1 MTRETI
7 LAVETATSWQSVA
20 IVEDEGVVAQEQ
32 HDVGVRHGL
41 TLLSTIDR
49 MLKQTGL
56 LLTDLDGLACSIG
69 PGSFTG
75 IRVGLATCLGL
86 RMATGLPLMVIPT
99 LEAMAFMVQ
108 KRTSTASL
116 LCPILPGRSGELYW
130 ALFKSGEE
138 GQLERVMQERV
149 GPPEAVGASLSTDT
163 MVFGGGW
170 STMEAHIRM
179 QVAPSVTFHLAPE
192 GCERPSAVAVGLL
205 GLQKLRAGKVAGDS
219 VVPLYVQRAEA
230 EIVYERSGGI
240 SPAVRRQERVMAKI
254 ARRQAKKRQP
264 QQSAGCRETSHDGRL

>member
-1 MTRETI
+1 M
-7 LAVETATSWQSVA
+7 ETATSWQSVA

-163 MVFGGGW
+163 MVFGGDGQLW
-170 STMEAHIRM
+170 RHTS
-179 QVAPSVTFHLAPE
+179 
-192 GCERPSAVAVGLL
+192 GCRWLRRLRSIW
-205 GLQKLRAGKVAGDS
+205 LQKGAN
-219 VVPLYVQRAEA
+219 
-230 EIVYERSGGI
+230 
-240 SPAVRRQERVMAKI
+240 
-254 ARRQAKKRQP
+254 
-264 QQSAGCRETSHDGRL
+264 GRLLSPLGCSACKSCELERWPVIRLCRCMSSGPRR